1 MIYKYGKDFF
11 WFEDTYIV
19 SSHNGSPKLEY
30 YSLIE
35 FTKISDYEFIKEKQ
49 GLDFSNYY
57 EIITQK
63 ELDEILIQKRRDYK
77 ISLII
82 EDI

>member
-1 MIYKYGKDFF
+1 MIYKYGRDFF

-35 FTKISDYEFIKEKQ
+35 FSKISDYEFIKEKQ
-49 GLDFSNYY
+49 GMDFSNYY
-57 EIITQK
+57 EIFTH
-63 ELDEILIQKRRDYK
+63 EEFNEILIQKRRELK
-77 ISLII
+77 ISLIL